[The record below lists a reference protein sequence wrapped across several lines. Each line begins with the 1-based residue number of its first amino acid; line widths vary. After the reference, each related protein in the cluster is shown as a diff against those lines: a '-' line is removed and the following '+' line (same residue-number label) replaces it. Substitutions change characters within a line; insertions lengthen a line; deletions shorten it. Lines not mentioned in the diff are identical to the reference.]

1 MPKVKRRLH
10 TRPPWDRMMR
20 IHQTLQQEQ
29 YPNCLRLAKDL
40 DVGPRTV
47 KRDVDFMRCRLNLP
61 IAYDDR
67 RWGYYYTRPVE
78 QFPSVPLSEA
88 DVFALLVANK
98 AIAQYA
104 GTPFQRMLEGSYRKL
119 TGQLDAEARFNL
131 GQLDAAFSFRPFA
144 PEDAD
149 LKTFEGLTRAVRERR
164 EVRFTYRKLGA
175 RQAQVRQV
183 QPYHLACIEN
193 HWYLFGFDV
202 ERQAVRTY
210 VLGRLNGV
218 EVTGQRFVLR
228 QKFDL
233 NEHLRGSLGVFKG
246 SEDYEVVIDFDA
258 WAGDLVRG
266 RRWHASQELAELPGG
281 EVRLRLRL
289 NSLEEAERWV
299 LTRDGGATEALGD
312 AHLRGGRRPGR
323 AIWGG
328 GDAGTVSSP
337 GSRLSALL
345 QGVIL
350 NRKKS
355 IGVAPYLSHPG
366 C

>member
-29 YPNCLRLAKDL
+29 YPNCLQLAKDL

-67 RWGYYYTRPVE
+67 RWGYYYTRPVD

-104 GTPFQRMLEGSYRKL
+104 GTPFQKVLEGSYRKL

-131 GQLDAAFSFRPFA
+131 GQLDGAFSFRPFA

-164 EVRFTYRKLGA
+164 EVQFAYRNWAPDRRSNGECRRITWPAWRITGICLGSM
-175 RQAQVRQV
+175 
-183 QPYHLACIEN
+183 
-193 HWYLFGFDV
+193 W
-202 ERQAVRTY
+202 
-210 VLGRLNGV
+210 
-218 EVTGQRFVLR
+218 
-228 QKFDL
+228 
-233 NEHLRGSLGVFKG
+233 S
-246 SEDYEVVIDFDA
+246 
-258 WAGDLVRG
+258 G
-266 RRWHASQELAELPGG
+266 RRC
-281 EVRLRLRL
+281 
-289 NSLEEAERWV
+289 
-299 LTRDGGATEALGD
+299 
-312 AHLRGGRRPGR
+312 GRMC
-323 AIWGG
+323 WGG
-328 GDAGTVSSP
+328 
-337 GSRLSALL
+337 
-345 QGVIL
+345 
-350 NRKKS
+350 
-355 IGVAPYLSHPG
+355 
-366 C
+366 